1 LKEFYRPDMA
11 KSAPGRI
18 LPARMGG
25 AALLRRF
32 ISEKMTIIPEK

>member
-11 KSAPGRI
+11 KSALGRI

-25 AALLRRF
+25 AALLRADLF
-32 ISEKMTIIPEK
+32 QKK